1 MIPIKLFLKR
11 PIQITQTEAIKSGI
25 AFQRK
30 QNNVLKCRRA
40 LSMLYFELC
49 GGGGGRL
56 RVKEDLRQIE
66 LCGLRLPWPKDIK
79 TSHP

>member
-1 MIPIKLFLKR
+1 
-11 PIQITQTEAIKSGI
+11 
-25 AFQRK
+25 
-30 QNNVLKCRRA
+30 
-40 LSMLYFELC
+40 MLYFELC

-56 RVKEDLRQIE
+56 CVKEDLRQIE